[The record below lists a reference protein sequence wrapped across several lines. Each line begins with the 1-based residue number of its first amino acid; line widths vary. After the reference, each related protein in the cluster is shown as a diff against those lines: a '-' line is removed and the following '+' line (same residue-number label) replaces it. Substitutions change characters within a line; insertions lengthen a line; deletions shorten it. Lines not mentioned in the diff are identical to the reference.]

1 MRKVAENPN
10 EKVSVTFTDFGD
22 HVGPGSITLSSFL
35 GVLVREHVPVTLAD
49 WRKIDAVAKQTM
61 WEEIQ
66 VYIYMQQFL
75 SGHIWNKCDFCL
87 LYVMQGRFNLQEEWQ
102 RVVIFKQMGNIWRVW
117 KSRLVSEVR
126 AAKTVAERIDLKPS
140 NIPSTQVWNTWVRSK
155 TNAAF
160 TVSYLQLT
168 TFLFICVD
176 IYHVGN
182 K

>member
-75 SGHIWNKCDFCL
+75 SGHI
-87 LYVMQGRFNLQEEWQ
+87 
-102 RVVIFKQMGNIWRVW
+102 
-117 KSRLVSEVR
+117 
-126 AAKTVAERIDLKPS
+126 
-140 NIPSTQVWNTWVRSK
+140 
-155 TNAAF
+155 
-160 TVSYLQLT
+160 
-168 TFLFICVD
+168 
-176 IYHVGN
+176 
-182 K
+182 